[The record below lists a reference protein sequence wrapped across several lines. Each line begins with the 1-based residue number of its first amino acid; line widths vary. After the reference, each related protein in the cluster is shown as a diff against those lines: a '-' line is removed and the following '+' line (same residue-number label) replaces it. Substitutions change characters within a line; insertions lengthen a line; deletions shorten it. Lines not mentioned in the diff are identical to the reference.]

1 MAAGSVVVQSSRLD
15 GGVVAGGSDA
25 GDRGKLDFDELLAER
40 PSLRRPT
47 KGETEAATPGVALA
61 GTAPRGQITASLL
74 SWNTVRSAMF
84 SRLRCTFCA
93 CKSSNSCWHLRT
105 RSSIVFSR
113 ASASFSAMRCSC
125 REWSSLNG
133 IDAAPIVVNMGY
145 APSELSHG
153 ASVQCDSHEA
163 VRETTF
169 MQQPSVRLLV
179 PESID
184 ATLSARDTVRTIT
197 GSRRLSMAVARAKM
211 GAHAG
216 AMPKRV

>member
-1 MAAGSVVVQSSRLD
+1 MVAAPSVVGRRFG
-15 GGVVAGGSDA
+15 GGVVAGGKVGGGSVASDILEV
-25 GDRGKLDFDELLAER
+25 KELLAGR
-40 PSLRRPT
+40 SGLVKPT
-47 KGETEAATPGVALA
+47 AGVAQA
-61 GTAPRGQITASLL
+61 GIFPSGQFVASLL
-74 SWNTVRSAMF
+74 SWNILRSAMF

-133 IDAAPIVVNMGY
+133 IGAAPIVVNMGY